1 MPGSH
6 GQSSPSHAQRQASA
20 PRSRPPCP
28 GGRGTP
34 STEQTL
40 PPLCLTKRCEAWVE
54 SGESHGGLPAS
65 GWSRGGQGTSLWAQL
80 SALLV
85 TRAGVV
91 PEGARGRQMD
101 TLHGL
106 RILAGYLE
114 PLLAPPAPISDRSP
128 VAPGCWES
136 ILRWWASLTKTS

>member
-6 GQSSPSHAQRQASA
+6 GQSSPSPAQRQASA

-40 PPLCLTKRCEAWVE
+40 PPLCLCEAWVE

-65 GWSRGGQGTSLWAQL
+65 GWSRGCEGTSLWAQL

-85 TRAGVV
+85 TWAGVV

-101 TLHGL
+101 TPHGL

-136 ILRWWASLTKTS
+136 ILRCWESLTKTS